1 MRGEILFLSLWFVVL
16 VKGTEEEDDH
26 VTAHGLGVR
35 EREMGFNGKTKPKGK
50 KRKSFFRGKE
60 KGTPI

>member
-1 MRGEILFLSLWFVVL
+1 MVL